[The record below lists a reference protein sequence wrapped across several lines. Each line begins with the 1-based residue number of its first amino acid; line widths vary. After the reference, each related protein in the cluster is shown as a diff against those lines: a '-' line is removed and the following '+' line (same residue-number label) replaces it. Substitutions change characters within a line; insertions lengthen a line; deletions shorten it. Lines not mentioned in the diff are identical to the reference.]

1 MLNQKKLDIDILEAL
16 TSMMPTATTVT
27 LPFTPQSDGILIG
40 FLRAAATGRLYKSYS
55 GTTPTLIDGYQI
67 KDGYFTGLAFCTKG
81 QTVSEIGTSNV
92 STTAY
97 TFISLD

>member
-1 MLNQKKLDIDILEAL
+1 MLNQKKLDTKVLEAL
-16 TSMMPTATTVT
+16 TSMIPTAATVT

-40 FLRAAATGRLYKSYS
+40 FLRAAATGRLYKGYS

-67 KDGYFTGLAFCTKG
+67 KDGYFTGLVFCTKG
-81 QTVSEIGTSNV
+81 TTVEQTTTSNV
-92 STTAY
+92 SLAAY